1 MQKRKLNYRIH
12 NPNSAVATADYILKI
27 LIDANSEK
35 VEKAIQAAADLVGRE
50 TECDEGDSFLL
61 REVLNFF
68 DN

>member
-35 VEKAIQAAADLVGRE
+35 VERAIQAAADQVDRE
-50 TECDEGDSFLL
+50 KECEEGKI
-61 REVLNFF
+61 NM
-68 DN
+68 